1 MTSERH
7 TQYWVGVF
15 AAFFALLWLL
25 SDVLF
30 PFVVGIG
37 LAYLLDPIADRLEK
51 WKWPRWAAS
60 AVLTLLAVLTVVAA
74 LLIIIPLLQSQ
85 LVELSTRVPGYLG
98 ALRAHAAELIAT
110 MQSHL
115 TDADISALKQKIS
128 DSSGPDSIVWVG
140 RVLAKIWGGGV
151 ALLNLLSLLVIT
163 PIVMFYLLRDWD
175 QIVGA
180 IGSWLPQRQAQT
192 IRDQVCEID
201 SVLSAFA
208 RGQFTVCIVS
218 GVFYAVGLSV
228 IGLDFG
234 FIIGFGTGLISF
246 VPYFGMLVGCVAGVG
261 VAIAQ
266 FGEWQPVILVAV
278 VFLVGQFLEGNFV
291 TPKLVGDK
299 IGLHPVWIL
308 LALLAGGAVFGFTGI
323 LLAIPAAAVIGV
335 LSRFGISQYL
345 KSAAYLKDDSDNEAG

>member
-1 MTSERH
+1 MNSERQ
-7 TQYWVGVF
+7 TRFWLCVF

-30 PFVVGIG
+30 PFVAGIA
-37 LAYLLDPIADRLEK
+37 LAYLLDPIADKLEN
-51 WKWPRWAAS
+51 WKWPRWVAS
-60 AVLTLLAVLTVVAA
+60 AVLTLFAVLTVVAA
-74 LLIIIPLLQSQ
+74 LLVIIPLLQSQ
-85 LVELSTRVPGYLG
+85 LVEFSSRVPEYLG
-98 ALRAHAAELIAT
+98 ALRTHAAELIAT

-115 TDADISALKQKIS
+115 TDADINALTQKFS
-128 DSSGPDSIVWVG
+128 DAAGPDIIAWVG

-175 QIVGA
+175 RIVA
-180 IGSWLPQRQAQT
+180 AVDSWLPKRHAQT
-192 IRDQVCEID
+192 IRDQVSEVD
-201 SVLSAFA
+201 SVLSAFV
-208 RGQFTVCIVS
+208 RGQFTVCLVLGI
-218 GVFYAVGLSV
+218 FYAIGLSV

-246 VPYFGMLVGCVAGVG
+246 VPYFGMLVGFVAGVG

-266 FGEWQPVILVAV
+266 FGEWQPVVLVAA
-278 VFLVGQFLEGNFV
+278 VFVVGQFLEGNFV

-299 IGLHPVWIL
+299 IGLHPVWIIF
-308 LALLAGGAVFGFTGI
+308 ALLAGGTVFGFTGV

-335 LSRFGISQYL
+335 LSRFGVAQYK
-345 KSAAYLKDDSDNEAG
+345 KSAAFLEGDSDHEAG

>member
-1 MTSERH
+1 MTFERQ
-7 TQYWVGVF
+7 TWFWVGIF
-15 AAFFALLWLL
+15 AAFLGVFWLL

-30 PFVVGIG
+30 PFVAGIG
-37 LAYLLDPIADRLEK
+37 LAYLLDPIADKLEE
-51 WKWPRWAAS
+51 WKWPRWVAA
-60 AVLTLLAVLTVVAA
+60 AVLTLLAVLIVVAA
-74 LLIIIPLLQSQ
+74 LLVMIPLLQSQ

-98 ALRAHAAELIAT
+98 ALRAHATELIAA

-115 TDADISALKQKIS
+115 TDADISALKQKVGGAA
-128 DSSGPDSIVWVG
+128 GPDLIAWVG
-140 RVLAKIWGGGV
+140 RVLANIWGGGV

-175 QIVGA
+175 QIVA
-180 IGSWLPQRQAQT
+180 VVDSWLPQRQAQV
-192 IRDQVCEID
+192 IRDQVSEID
-201 SVLSAFA
+201 SVLSAFV
-208 RGQFTVCIVS
+208 RGQFTVCIVL

-246 VPYFGMLVGCVAGVG
+246 VPYFGMLVGFVAGVG

-266 FGEWQPVILVAV
+266 FGEWQPVVLVAG
-278 VFLVGQFLEGNFV
+278 VFVVGQFLEGNFI

-299 IGLHPVWIL
+299 IGLHPVWIIF
-308 LALLAGGAVFGFTGI
+308 ALLAGGAVFGFTGI

-345 KSAAYLKDDSDNEAG
+345 RSAAYLRDDSDNEVG

>member
-1 MTSERH
+1 MTSERQ
-7 TQYWVGVF
+7 TLFWVSVF
-15 AAFFALLWLL
+15 AAFIALLWLL

-30 PFVVGIG
+30 PFVAGIG
-37 LAYLLDPIADRLEK
+37 LAYLLDPIADKLEE
-51 WKWPRWAAS
+51 WKWPRWVAS
-60 AVLTLLAVLTVVAA
+60 AVLTLLAVLAVVAA

-98 ALRAHAAELIAT
+98 ALRAQAAELIVA

-115 TDADISALKQKIS
+115 TDADISALKQKVS
-128 DSSGPDSIVWVG
+128 GAAGPDLIAWVG
-140 RVLAKIWGGGV
+140 RVLANIWGGGV

-175 QIVGA
+175 QIVDA
-180 IGSWLPQRQAQT
+180 VDSWLPQRQAQI
-192 IRDQVCEID
+192 IREQVSEID
-201 SVLSAFA
+201 SVLSAFV
-208 RGQFTVCIVS
+208 RGQFTVCIVL

-234 FIIGFGTGLISF
+234 FVIGFGTGLISF
-246 VPYFGMLVGCVAGVG
+246 VPYFGMLVGFVAGVG

-266 FGEWQPVILVAV
+266 FGEWQPVILVAT
-278 VFLVGQFLEGNFV
+278 VFVVGQFLEGNFV

-308 LALLAGGAVFGFTGI
+308 FALLAGGAVFGFTGI

-335 LSRFGISQYL
+335 LSRFSISQYL
-345 KSAAYLKDDSDNEAG
+345 TSAAYLKDESDNEAG